1 MQSLKMT
8 AVLLVVGLFAAGTS
22 AEIIDPAN
30 ITPSAPYTFWLYDVD
45 AINDPMDMVS
55 ATHHTMDKVQSD
67 GGRNVWLDGGAN
79 GGPAGNGP
87 HGDDTPHPTTG
98 QAGLSWIQFSF
109 DQPYDIQTINVW
121 NTVMSND
128 GVNTWGERYGFKN
141 TYFHYSTDNT
151 NWTQLAYTAIPGA
164 HDSGGV
170 DGAAT
175 YEAGGYDADLSL
187 DAGGINAQY
196 VVLTA
201 VDSYW
206 DLGPVAY
213 AGLGQVQFEIADSS
227 TDFAGDFDSDG
238 DVDGDDFLAWQN
250 GFPISTGAALL
261 DGDADA
267 DGDVDGDD
275 FLIWQNQF
283 PSPGT
288 VAVTPEPASLALL
301 GLGGLLMTLRRR

>member
-1 MQSLKMT
+1 MKSRVST
-8 AVLLVVGLFAAGTS
+8 ALLAVGLFAAGTS
-22 AEIIDPAN
+22 ADIIDPAN
-30 ITPSAPYTFWLYDVD
+30 ITPSAAYTFFLYQVD
-45 AINDPMDMVS
+45 ASTDPNDMVS
-55 ATHHTMDKVQSD
+55 DTHHTMLKTQSD
-67 GGRNVWLDGGAN
+67 GGRNIWLDGGAN
-79 GGPAGNGP
+79 SGPAGNGP
-87 HGDDTPHPTTG
+87 HGDNTPHPTTG

-201 VDSYW
+201 ADSYW
-206 DLGPVAY
+206 GGGTVAY
-213 AGLGQVQFEIADSS
+213 TGLGQVQFEL
-227 TDFAGDFDSDG
+227 
-238 DVDGDDFLAWQN
+238 V
-250 GFPISTGAALL
+250 
-261 DGDADA
+261 
-267 DGDVDGDD
+267 
-275 FLIWQNQF
+275 
-283 PSPGT
+283 
-288 VAVTPEPASLALL
+288 PEPASLALM
-301 GLGGLLMTLRRR
+301 GLGSLALLRRRRQ